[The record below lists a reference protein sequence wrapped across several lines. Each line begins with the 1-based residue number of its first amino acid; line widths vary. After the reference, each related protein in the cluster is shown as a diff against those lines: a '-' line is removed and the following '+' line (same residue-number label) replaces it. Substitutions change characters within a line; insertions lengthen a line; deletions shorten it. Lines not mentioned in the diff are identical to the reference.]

1 MAQSDVVLLFPSMV
15 EVPFVDRDAA
25 AAAAAGAGIAL
36 PGLDATGAGKV
47 EIAGLTA
54 VAGTAVVVVAAERSD
69 DDPPS

>member
-1 MAQSDVVLLFPSMV
+1 MERNDVVLLFPSMV
-15 EVPFVDRDAA
+15 EEPFVDRD

-54 VAGTAVVVVAAERSD
+54 AVAGTAVVAVAAERSD